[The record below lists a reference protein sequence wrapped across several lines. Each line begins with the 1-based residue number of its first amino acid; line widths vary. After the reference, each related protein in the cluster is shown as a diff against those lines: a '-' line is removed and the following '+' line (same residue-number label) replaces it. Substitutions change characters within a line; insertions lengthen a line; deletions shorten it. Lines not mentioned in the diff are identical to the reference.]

1 MEPPLSLSVAARRG
15 GFGSGPAEPDPR
27 RPSVQRYVLGILLLL
42 ALSSAF
48 AQKVSYNGLMGER
61 ALLVIDGQPRVLAVG
76 ASAGGVRLLSITA
89 TQAQV
94 DVQGERRTLA
104 LSSGGTAAAA
114 PSGSNGD
121 EIVLAAGPGGH
132 FTTPG
137 MINGRPVQF
146 MVDTGAS
153 VVALSEDLAQ
163 RIGLDY
169 KRGERVQART
179 ANGVVPGHVVVLG
192 SVRIGDVQ
200 AVNVQALV
208 LPASTDHVLLGNS
221 FLSRFQMRRE
231 NDVMRLT
238 KRY

>member
-1 MEPPLSLSVAARRG
+1 MRA
-15 GFGSGPAEPDPR
+15 
-27 RPSVQRYVLGILLLL
+27 LLL
-42 ALSSAF
+42 AVAAVLLAPPGAF

-61 ALLVIDGQPRVLAVG
+61 ALLVIDGQPHVLAVG
-76 ASAGGVRLLSITA
+76 TSARGVRLMGLSA

-94 DVQGERRTLA
+94 EVQGERRTLA
-104 LSSGGTAAAA
+104 IGSGGIAGAATS
-114 PSGSNGD
+114 PGNGN

-132 FTTPG
+132 FTSPG

-153 VVALSEDLAQ
+153 VVALSEELAQ
-163 RIGLDY
+163 RIGLNY
-169 KRGERVQART
+169 RQGERVQART
-179 ANGVVPGHVVVLG
+179 ANGIVPGHVVVLS

-208 LPASTDHVLLGNS
+208 LPASTEHVLLGNS

-238 KRY
+238 RRY

>member
-1 MEPPLSLSVAARRG
+1 MRA
-15 GFGSGPAEPDPR
+15 
-27 RPSVQRYVLGILLLL
+27 LLL
-42 ALSSAF
+42 AVAAVLHAPPGAF

-61 ALLVIDGQPRVLAVG
+61 ALLVIDGQPHVLAVG
-76 ASAGGVRLLSITA
+76 TSARGVRLMGLNA
-89 TQAQV
+89 TQAQIE
-94 DVQGERRTLA
+94 VQGERRTLA
-104 LSSGGTAAAA
+104 IGSGGIAGAAT
-114 PSGSNGD
+114 SLGNGN

-132 FTTPG
+132 FTSPG

-163 RIGLDY
+163 RIGLNY
-169 KRGERVQART
+169 RQGERVQART
-179 ANGVVPGHVVVLG
+179 ANGIVPGHVVVLS

-208 LPASTDHVLLGNS
+208 LPASTEHVLLGNS

-238 KRY
+238 RR